1 MRPIDML
8 GMGPTRRA
16 VVVDDGWIVTVTPPP
31 ILGLKGNS
39 LRLTNDQYER
49 YQAWLHTNT
58 ILIYHALPELT
69 NAEREILMTGMSSE
83 DFEEATRPERI
94 GGDGEPY

>member
-8 GMGPTRRA
+8 GMGPTRTA

-31 ILGLKGNS
+31 IVGLKGNS

-49 YQAWLHTNT
+49 YLAWLHTNT

-69 NAEREILMTGMSSE
+69 DAQREILMTGMVDE
-83 DFEEATRPERI
+83 DFNEATKE
-94 GGDGEPY
+94 E